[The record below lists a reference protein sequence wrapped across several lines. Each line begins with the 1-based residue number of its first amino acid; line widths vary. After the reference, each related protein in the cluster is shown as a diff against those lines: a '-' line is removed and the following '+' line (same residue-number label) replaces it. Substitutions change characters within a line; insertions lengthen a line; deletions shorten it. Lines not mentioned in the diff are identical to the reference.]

1 MPHIRLGLDHDSA
14 ILELPEGREVNL
26 DNSAEGMD
34 LLVRYLIWYQ
44 DTKPTVRPS
53 GRLPPSTRPADATPR
68 RFTAKGRV
76 TVTLEDLGLA

>member
-1 MPHIRLGLDHDSA
+1 MPNIRLGLDHDSA
-14 ILELPEGREVNL
+14 ILELPDGREVNL

-44 DTKPTVRPS
+44 DASRARPS
-53 GRLPPSTRPADATPR
+53 GHLPPSTRPADATPR